1 VQKGD
6 ALMKSTLEQKKEQLK
21 EQLIQ
26 GIDRYYDGLA
36 EGLEGKSLK
45 IDDIERMLGEVKV
58 QMDEIVTEAT
68 GEVITESA
76 PPTEKN
82 NVPVAERICA
92 DNNEK

>member
-1 VQKGD
+1 
-6 ALMKSTLEQKKEQLK
+6 MKSTLEQKKEQLK

-36 EGLEGKSLK
+36 EGLEGKKLK
-45 IDDIERMLGEVKV
+45 IDDVERMLGAVKV
-58 QMDEIVTEAT
+58 QMDEMVTEAT

-82 NVPVAERICA
+82 NVRVAERICA
-92 DNNEK
+92 DNNEKWKSE